1 VVRAI
6 IKASLV
12 NLPRNVKRLILVSV
26 DVAILLFSVWAAFF
40 LRFGEIW
47 PMWLE
52 KRVELFPLA
61 IAVCIPVFYAL
72 GFYHS
77 VIRFLKGR
85 AFIGIARG
93 VSISLLVIIAAWV
106 FMSQG
111 EIMPRSV
118 WVNFWIV
125 SFIMISASRLMARA
139 LLHNRHTRIN
149 MGKRVAIYGAGE
161 AGIQLAQ
168 ALQHSREFRP
178 MLFLDDRKELQGG
191 EILGLKVYPPDQ
203 LVTVIPYFEV
213 TTLLLAMPSISR
225 NRRREIIENL
235 EPLHVHIMVVP
246 GLTELASGIK
256 RVDDI
261 RDVDV
266 EDILGRVP
274 VKLDPCLLS
283 TCIRDKSV
291 LVTGGGGSIGAELCR
306 QILGQQPRRLIVC
319 ELSEYAL
326 YKIEHELTR
335 LIKAMGYSIELVPIL
350 GSVCHRERLQA
361 IMTAFGVHT
370 VYHAAAYKHV
380 PLVEH
385 NPLEGVRNNIFGT
398 YHAATAAL
406 ASGVATF
413 VLVSTDKAVRP
424 TNVMGATKRVAEL
437 VLQALA
443 QRQSTTR
450 FCMVRFGNVLASSG
464 SVVPLFRDQIRRG
477 GPVTVTHEDM
487 IRYFMTIPEA
497 AQLVIQAGA
506 KAQGGDVFLLNMGE
520 PMRIVELA
528 KHLIRLYGFDVKD
541 ELNPDG
547 DIELRFT
554 GLRPGEKLFEELLI
568 GENALPTDHPMIL
581 RAQEEVVPAERVEKL
596 LRLFETAVDTLD
608 YTAIRRLLLESV
620 RGYTPQNGIEDHV
633 WLKQD
638 KLLADESAPRA
649 LH

>member
-1 VVRAI
+1 
-6 IKASLV
+6 
-12 NLPRNVKRLILVSV
+12 
-26 DVAILLFSVWAAFF
+26 
-40 LRFGEIW
+40 
-47 PMWLE
+47 
-52 KRVELFPLA
+52 
-61 IAVCIPVFYAL
+61 
-72 GFYHS
+72 
-77 VIRFLKGR
+77 
-85 AFIGIARG
+85 
-93 VSISLLVIIAAWV
+93 
-106 FMSQG
+106 
-111 EIMPRSV
+111 
-118 WVNFWIV
+118 
-125 SFIMISASRLMARA
+125 
-139 LLHNRHTRIN
+139 
-149 MGKRVAIYGAGE
+149 
-161 AGIQLAQ
+161 
-168 ALQHSREFRP
+168 
-178 MLFLDDRKELQGG
+178 
-191 EILGLKVYPPDQ
+191 
-203 LVTVIPYFEV
+203 
-213 TTLLLAMPSISR
+213 
-225 NRRREIIENL
+225 
-235 EPLHVHIMVVP
+235 
-246 GLTELASGIK
+246 
-256 RVDDI
+256 
-261 RDVDV
+261 
-266 EDILGRVP
+266 
-274 VKLDPCLLS
+274 
-283 TCIRDKSV
+283 
-291 LVTGGGGSIGAELCR
+291 
-306 QILGQQPRRLIVC
+306 QQPRRLIVC
-319 ELSEYAL
+319 EMSEYAL

-335 LIKAMGYSIELVPIL
+335 LIKAMGHSIELVPIL

-620 RGYTPQNGIEDHV
+620 RGYAPQNGIEDHV